1 MENAP
6 LPIKREKPTI
16 LSKLCRKIPK
26 CNIYI
31 YIYIYKKKG
40 DNYVTT
46 NERVR
51 PILSSISAIV

>member
-16 LSKLCRKIPK
+16 LSKLCRKFPK
-26 CNIYI
+26 SNIYI
-31 YIYIYKKKG
+31 YIYKKG

>member
-16 LSKLCRKIPK
+16 LSKLCRKFPK
-26 CNIYI
+26 SNIYI
-31 YIYIYKKKG
+31 YIYIYKKG